1 MKLLDACEQFFQHY
15 RSVVNLST
23 HTYRAYRIDL
33 TDFQQFAGKDT
44 LMADIEKNH
53 LRQFIK
59 HLREERKLKETT
71 IKRRIACLKLF
82 FRWMRQEETILQNP
96 FDGLHERIRL
106 PKRLPRSL
114 AREEVAKL
122 MNVISG
128 DGREYGQADFQQAA
142 AKTAIRL
149 LLATGIRVGELVN
162 ISLPDL
168 DLADGRIAIQGK
180 GDRQRLVYVF
190 ESTTQ
195 EMLKSYLALRQNSN
209 AVTQKFFIR
218 PSGMPFTTPKV
229 REHLAKFATQ
239 AGIDRR
245 VTPHMLRHT
254 AATSLLEAGVDIRY
268 VQKLLG
274 HQSISTTEIYTHVSD
289 QGLREAL
296 RRGMTMGG

>member
-1 MKLLDACEQFFQHY
+1 MKLLNACEHFTQHY
-15 RSVVNLST
+15 RSVVNLSL
-23 HTYRAYRIDL
+23 HTQRAYQIDL
-33 TDFQQFAGKDT
+33 ADFQKFAGLET
-44 LMADIEKNH
+44 SLVSLEKNH
-53 LRQFIK
+53 LRQFIR

-82 FRWMRQEETILQNP
+82 FRWLHQEEIIPGNP

-114 AREEVAKL
+114 TREEIAKL
-122 MNVISG
+122 MTVLSG
-128 DGREYGQADFQQAA
+128 DGSQFNEAEFQNAA
-142 AKTAIRL
+142 TKTAIRL

-168 DLADGRIAIQGK
+168 DLADGRIAIHGK

-190 ESTTQ
+190 ESSIQ
-195 EMLKSYLALRQNSN
+195 QMLERYHTLRRSQ
-209 AVTQKFFIR
+209 
-218 PSGMPFTTPKV
+218 PFTTQKLFTSPSGIPLTTPKI
-229 REHLAKFATQ
+229 REALGKFATQ
-239 AGIDRR
+239 SGIARR
-245 VTPHMLRHT
+245 ITPHMLRHT
-254 AATSLLEAGVDIRY
+254 AATTLLEAGVDIRY

-296 RRGMTMGG
+296 RRGMG